1 MCRSLCPACPSCRT
15 EIDRSNLHRNK
26 AIDRLI
32 NSIPVPC
39 AHRIRG
45 CLATTTRADYSIHI
59 ESCSMKEAPLL
70 DTDPLILLAK
80 ARTNDDPQLSVTMLK
95 QAANIAIASGGHHSP
110 IVPEVYISLSNLY
123 LELGQTRDATSAAQD
138 AIRCLRPLPK
148 TTQIVDA
155 LYHLGEAFRREGKLA
170 DATVAFMEAVNT
182 GRSLDPKCKIA
193 SKCEK
198 GLALID
204 KKLDD
209 VDGALV
215 HYTQALLL
223 ADESEKEVIASLI
236 IEQADLMYRRSA
248 IDALSKYSEALD
260 VLNGDP
266 TLSTADASC
275 GKARCLLDIGN
286 NVDTMLLVKTAERI
300 YYSLLRSMD
309 DPRFALIKYLEGRS
323 LALSG
328 DFAKAI
334 ELYTT
339 IKLER
344 DHAGIS
350 LADINLSIAEAVA
363 QMVDSRKPGY
373 RDHIATGIRCA
384 EEAKAILDKDDI
396 RVGQA
401 DTLLFLLR
409 EGN

>member
-1 MCRSLCPACPSCRT
+1 
-15 EIDRSNLHRNK
+15 
-26 AIDRLI
+26 
-32 NSIPVPC
+32 
-39 AHRIRG
+39 
-45 CLATTTRADYSIHI
+45 
-59 ESCSMKEAPLL
+59 MKEAPLL